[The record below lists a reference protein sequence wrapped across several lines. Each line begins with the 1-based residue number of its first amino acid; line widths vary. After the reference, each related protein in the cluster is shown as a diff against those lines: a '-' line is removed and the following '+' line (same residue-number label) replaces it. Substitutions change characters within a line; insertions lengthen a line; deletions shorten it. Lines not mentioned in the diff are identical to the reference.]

1 MSSLPKISIQTE
13 SSDCGFAALAT
24 FLGAYSRGNPV
35 NSIDLRN
42 LYGEGPNGISLSGFV
57 RLLDKLGIKYDIAE
71 YSYGAISSNT
81 GLYFAMELD
90 GRSGHITLLASL
102 NNRSVWRADLLT
114 GRWSKISESYSA
126 TKYLVIVHN
135 PTTALSRIVTST
147 SKDAITALPQQ
158 LSLRSAFSAITIFSL
173 PGLLPWAAPFLAL
186 ALGSRLAASSS
197 FNAALPLISIFL
209 VAFARLLTGWVGA
222 ISFAKFRMKLEH
234 MVLSSLWQKPL
245 NFFTQRS
252 LWDVGTYILDASQV
266 ANLLTNTIKF
276 EVGYTF
282 ALAVSILITL
292 AYFPLTVSAVIIGF
306 VVLVVFGS
314 NLLYL
319 FLEKMREEER
329 LVSGMYSMHYM
340 AGIIN
345 PIGAFYSKRNPAEA
359 PAFIS
364 LSKRAASAKA
374 KADTYENLI
383 QSVRSSFVVGTA
395 FGLAFLLSERLAANT
410 NWAGH
415 PQMLYPFI
423 MSLSIVATMFSD
435 ARYQHSRE
443 TLAMERLRKLLTSG
457 SREPIRQPGPRTQ
470 DEKAY
475 RIAVAGKNGSGKS
488 TFLKALSGLT
498 LKDQTFAGAGLLAH
512 PLIKELLGTLQKER
526 DILYLNSTFIPLG
539 ATAHEALAS
548 ADENFRSEKSFPK
561 SFSKLSLDS
570 VPHFFDRQVYSGFS
584 SLSTGEAQRLAV
596 LFSLVARP
604 KVLILDE
611 TLSAIPQAERKD
623 LLNYLN
629 EELKGTTLIY
639 VDHHND
645 IDSS

>member
-374 KADTYENLI
+374 
-383 QSVRSSFVVGTA
+383 
-395 FGLAFLLSERLAANT
+395 
-410 NWAGH
+410 
-415 PQMLYPFI
+415 
-423 MSLSIVATMFSD
+423 
-435 ARYQHSRE
+435 
-443 TLAMERLRKLLTSG
+443 
-457 SREPIRQPGPRTQ
+457 
-470 DEKAY
+470 
-475 RIAVAGKNGSGKS
+475 
-488 TFLKALSGLT
+488 
-498 LKDQTFAGAGLLAH
+498 
-512 PLIKELLGTLQKER
+512 
-526 DILYLNSTFIPLG
+526 
-539 ATAHEALAS
+539 
-548 ADENFRSEKSFPK
+548 
-561 SFSKLSLDS
+561 
-570 VPHFFDRQVYSGFS
+570 
-584 SLSTGEAQRLAV
+584 
-596 LFSLVARP
+596 
-604 KVLILDE
+604 
-611 TLSAIPQAERKD
+611 
-623 LLNYLN
+623 
-629 EELKGTTLIY
+629 
-639 VDHHND
+639 
-645 IDSS
+645 